1 MQRFLRRKQRTE
13 TMKNPFHNL
22 KMRLILEDQER
33 PFLEHLEAF
42 RSMLFRCLIT
52 VALMTLVCIP
62 FAKPILGWLQAPL
75 LKAASARGAEFEL
88 ITTSPVEGFIQV
100 IKVIF
105 STGVLLSI
113 PLLIFFIAQFVLPG
127 LKPKERKMLAIG
139 GLTGSLLFAG
149 GVVLCYFFSLPVA
162 VNLMFY
168 FNDYL
173 GTVANWKIEKYLG
186 FVLQL
191 LIGFGLAFEM
201 PLILILLG
209 RMGLVTPKQLRT
221 HRRHVIVGIL
231 VLAMLLT
238 PPDPITQ
245 LQMAI
250 PLYLLY
256 ECCIGILRLFEHR
269 DQKRGTEE

>member
-1 MQRFLRRKQRTE
+1 
-13 TMKNPFHNL
+13 MKNPFHSA
-22 KMRLILEDQER
+22 KTRLLPEDREL

-42 RSMLFRCLIT
+42 RTTLFRCLIT
-52 VALMTLVCIP
+52 VVLMTLVCIP
-62 FAKPILGWLQAPL
+62 FAQSILGWLQAPL

-100 IKVIF
+100 VKVIF
-105 STGVLLSI
+105 STGVLLST
-113 PLLIFFIAQFVLPG
+113 PLLIFFIARFVLPG
-127 LKPKERKMLAIG
+127 LKPKERKILAIG
-139 GLTGSLLFAG
+139 GLAGSLLFAG
-149 GVVLCYFFSLPVA
+149 GVALCYFFSLPTA
-162 VNLMFY
+162 VNIMFY

-186 FVLQL
+186 FVLHL
-191 LIGFGLAFEM
+191 LIGFGLAFEL

-209 RMGLVTPKQLRT
+209 RMGFVTSQKLRVY
-221 HRRHVIVGIL
+221 RRHVFVGIL

-256 ECCIGILRLFEHR
+256 ECCIGILRLFERR
-269 DQKRGTEE
+269 DKKRGNNE